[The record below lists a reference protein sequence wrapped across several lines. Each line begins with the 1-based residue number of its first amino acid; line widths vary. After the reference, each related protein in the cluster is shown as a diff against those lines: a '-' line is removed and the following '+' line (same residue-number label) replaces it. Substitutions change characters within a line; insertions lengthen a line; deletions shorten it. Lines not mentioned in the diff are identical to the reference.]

1 MALKKK
7 LKEVEKAVEEAEQE
21 GYNVRMAET
30 EENLRAQVTRVCRGY
45 CLQVWNE
52 VLNQAG
58 VDASSP
64 MRRAVKCLLSP
75 SP

>member
-7 LKEVEKAVEEAEQE
+7 LKEVEKAIEEAEQE

-58 VDASSP
+58 VDASSI
-64 MRRAVKCLLSP
+64 MRRVVKCLLSP